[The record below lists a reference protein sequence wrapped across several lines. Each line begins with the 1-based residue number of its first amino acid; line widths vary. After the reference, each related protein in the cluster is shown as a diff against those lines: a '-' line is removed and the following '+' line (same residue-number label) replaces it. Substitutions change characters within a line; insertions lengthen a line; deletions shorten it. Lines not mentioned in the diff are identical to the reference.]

1 MKTLQEQYNLIKE
14 GKGHKDVFV
23 KEAKRLFPNIV
34 PNSATFNQTTKLL
47 KQRSVI
53 NENIFPLM
61 PSSGL
66 NPFTTFDKFI
76 NEEAKADEKKTTKE
90 VNQAETAGY
99 DYKDPKNLNN
109 QIFDQYLNGVRVELE
124 KDPGLTLERARE
136 IVAKNLE
143 KDPIFY
149 TKNAAFKVDG
159 LGYQELENAK
169 EPTGK
174 YKSSGYGDLK
184 ENKMDSL
191 NNFRKFLLTEA
202 VKDADRH
209 PFTDILYKGVGVDNL
224 EYVLS
229 AYKDGTFYWIHG
241 PGKIAMTGQDAFYDG
256 IETGRITFDQ
266 KEIDD
271 KLKRGDTKSI
281 YDDLKYTY
289 KFNPKDYELN
299 ESLTSDAYKE
309 LLEEAVAGVPSLG
322 NPFLERPK
330 TAYENKFE
338 SFLNEEEKVDEIR
351 SAYNEEKEEVKKEE
365 KDMKKEEKKMKKEGR
380 MKYDEVLKEAERLGE
395 IAKKKVAERVY
406 ERAIAERKKAMMV
419 SEDES
424 LSEFINQEAIKEVEK
439 EIKELEK
446 KLMEVAADKN
456 TMTGGK

>member
-14 GKGHKDVFV
+14 GKGHKDVFM

-34 PNSATFNQTTKLL
+34 PNAATFNQTAKLL

-53 NENIFPLM
+53 SENIFPLM

-66 NPFTTFDKFI
+66 NPFTSFDKFI

-109 QIFDQYLNGVRVELE
+109 QIFDQYLNGLRVEME
-124 KDPGLTLERARE
+124 KNPELTMDKAKE
-136 IVAKNLE
+136 IVGKNLE

-184 ENKMDSL
+184 ENKMKEL
-191 NNFRKFLLTEA
+191 NTFKKFLNEDVEEKKVVSENVTS
-202 VKDADRH
+202 
-209 PFTDILYKGVGVDNL
+209 DNL
-224 EYVLS
+224 
-229 AYKDGTFYWIHG
+229 
-241 PGKIAMTGQDAFYDG
+241 
-256 IETGRITFDQ
+256 
-266 KEIDD
+266 
-271 KLKRGDTKSI
+271 
-281 YDDLKYTY
+281 
-289 KFNPKDYELN
+289 
-299 ESLTSDAYKE
+299 KE

-338 SFLNEEEKVDEIR
+338 SFLNEEEKVDEEKEANEIR

-365 KDMKKEEKKMKKEGR
+365 KDMKKEEKMPKKEGR
-380 MKYDEVLKEAERLGE
+380 MKMAEVLKEAERLGE
-395 IAKKKVAERVY
+395 MAKKKVAMEVY
-406 ERAIAERKKAMMV
+406 KKAMQERKKAMMV
-419 SEDES
+419 SEDDS
-424 LSEFINQEAIKEVEK
+424 LSEFINQEAIKEVKK
-439 EIKELEK
+439 EISELEK
-446 KLMEVAADKN
+446 MYMTAEADYN
-456 TMTGGK
+456 TMKK

>member
-14 GKGHKDVFV
+14 GKGHKDVFM

-34 PNSATFNQTTKLL
+34 PNAATFNQTTKLL

-53 NENIFPLM
+53 SENIFPLM

-66 NPFTTFDKFI
+66 NPFTSFDKFL
-76 NEEAKADEKKTTKE
+76 NEEAKATENKTTKE

-109 QIFDQYLNGVRVELE
+109 QIFDQYLNGLRVEME
-124 KDPGLTLERARE
+124 KNPKLTMDEAKE
-136 IVAKNLE
+136 VVAKNLE

-159 LGYQELENAK
+159 LGYEELENGK

-184 ENKMDSL
+184 ENDMK
-191 NNFRKFLLTEA
+191 
-202 VKDADRH
+202 
-209 PFTDILYKGVGVDNL
+209 
-224 EYVLS
+224 
-229 AYKDGTFYWIHG
+229 
-241 PGKIAMTGQDAFYDG
+241 
-256 IETGRITFDQ
+256 
-266 KEIDD
+266 
-271 KLKRGDTKSI
+271 KSE
-281 YDDLKYTY
+281 
-289 KFNPKDYELN
+289 EL
-299 ESLTSDAYKE
+299 KE

-322 NPFLERPK
+322 NPFADRKK
-330 TAYENKFE
+330 TKYENKFE
-338 SFLNEEEKVDEIR
+338 AFLNEGESMETTADEIIQS
-351 SAYNEEKEEVKKEE
+351 SAAKIRHAEKQGQPTVKLVQNLKKELEDINYDWKKNPSAVELLGDFLKEGEAAYEYE
-365 KDMKKEEKKMKKEGR
+365 KGKKAGEAKEKKAMKKEGR
-380 MKYDEVLKEAERLGE
+380 MKYNEVLKEAERLGE
-395 IAKKKVAERVY
+395 IARMKVEAKVY
-406 ERAIAERKKAMMV
+406 EAAIAERKKAC
-419 SEDES
+419 SINEDES

-446 KLMEVAADKN
+446 KLMEVSADKN

>member
-1 MKTLQEQYNLIKE
+1 MKTLQEQYNLINE
-14 GKGHKDVFV
+14 GKGHKDVFM

-34 PNSATFNQTTKLL
+34 PNNATFSQTAKLL

-53 NENIFPLM
+53 SENIFPLM

-66 NPFTTFDKFI
+66 NPFSTFDKFI

-99 DYKDPKNLNN
+99 DYKDPKNLDN
-109 QIFDQYLNGVRVELE
+109 QIFDQYLNGLRVEME
-124 KDPGLTLERARE
+124 KDSKLTMDEAKE
-136 IVAKNLE
+136 VVAKNLE

-159 LGYQELENAK
+159 IGYQALKNQE

-184 ENKMDSL
+184 ENKMNSL
-191 NNFRKFLLTEA
+191 DNFRKFLNETVEKEEVIKDEVITEN
-202 VKDADRH
+202 V
-209 PFTDILYKGVGVDNL
+209 N
-224 EYVLS
+224 S
-229 AYKDGTFYWIHG
+229 
-241 PGKIAMTGQDAFYDG
+241 
-256 IETGRITFDQ
+256 
-266 KEIDD
+266 
-271 KLKRGDTKSI
+271 
-281 YDDLKYTY
+281 DDL
-289 KFNPKDYELN
+289 
-299 ESLTSDAYKE
+299 KE

-322 NPFLERPK
+322 NPFADRPK
-330 TAYENKFE
+330 MAYENKFE
-338 SFLNEEEKVDEIR
+338 SFLNEEEKVDEEKEMDEIR
-351 SAYNEEKEEVKKEE
+351 STYNEEKEEVKKEE
-365 KDMKKEEKKMKKEGR
+365 KEPKKEGR
-380 MKYDEVLKEAERLGE
+380 MKMAEVLKEAERLGE
-395 IAKKKVAERVY
+395 IAKKKVEAKVY
-406 ERAIAERKKAMMV
+406 ERAIAERKKAVMV
-419 SEDES
+419 NEDET